1 MIHMI
6 CVLSTLNRLR
16 CRQIIVSP
24 AQQGP
29 DTRPVT
35 TNSPKTRQSHS
46 LPVPHAPLQR
56 AICACSYL
64 QRVDETG
71 TAHGATLVAGISA
84 SVALTLLSPP
94 SSNRGPFAKFRLS
107 RTFLIEFP
115 GLGDRGGGSTGADH
129 GAWPRR
135 TGAAQMAQ
143 NKLNKELKNLRT
155 DPMPQ
160 GDAAPKG
167 EDMYSW
173 EGFINGAYVLRAAVK
188 AAHSVREGA

>member
-56 AICACSYL
+56 AICDCSYL
-64 QRVDETG
+64 QRMDETG
-71 TAHGATLVAGISA
+71 MAHGATLVAGISA
-84 SVALTLLSPP
+84 SVALTPLSPP
-94 SSNRGPFAKFRLS
+94 SSQPRPLCQVSTFADIFDRIS
-107 RTFLIEFP
+107 RTRRSGRGEH
-115 GLGDRGGGSTGADH
+115 GGG
-129 GAWPRR
+129 PRR
-135 TGAAQMAQ
+135 VAQADWCGTNGAEQAEQGAQKPAD
-143 NKLNKELKNLRT
+143 R
-155 DPMPQ
+155 P
-160 GDAAPKG
+160 DAAG
-167 EDMYSW
+167 RCSSQRR
-173 EGFINGAYVLRAAVK
+173 GHVFLGGLHQRCVRA
-188 AAHSVREGA
+188 SCRG

>member
-1 MIHMI
+1 MALS
-6 CVLSTLNRLR
+6 CQVLTFADIFDRIYS
-16 CRQIIVSP
+16 
-24 AQQGP
+24 
-29 DTRPVT
+29 
-35 TNSPKTRQSHS
+35 
-46 LPVPHAPLQR
+46 
-56 AICACSYL
+56 AIG
-64 QRVDETG
+64 R
-71 TAHGATLVAGISA
+71 
-84 SVALTLLSPP
+84 
-94 SSNRGPFAKFRLS
+94 
-107 RTFLIEFP
+107 
-115 GLGDRGGGSTGADH
+115 GSTGADH
-129 GAWPRR
+129 GAWSRR